1 MPLVHFGSR
10 GPVPS
15 RQGSENMAD
24 WYRPTGDCKE
34 LFDRSG
40 LLFLYPNAG
49 NFLDGGR
56 GWISRAS
63 LIILSGPNAM
73 TPCLGKS
80 RANSRWGWRRQ
91 ETGGSS
97 GRVGYQMGIL
107 SVIIPRWNLNHDL
120 RVGNQVADARYVLLL
135 AAGWTIVSAVVPKR
149 GWMEGNS

>member
-73 TPCLGKS
+73 TPCLGK
-80 RANSRWGWRRQ
+80 AEQIPGGDGGDRRQ
-91 ETGGSS
+91 GGLAGGSDIRWES
-97 GRVGYQMGIL
+97 YPSSYPGGI
-107 SVIIPRWNLNHDL
+107 SIMI
-120 RVGNQVADARYVLLL
+120 Q
-135 AAGWTIVSAVVPKR
+135 GWAIK
-149 GWMEGNS
+149 